1 MYAPAA
7 THEAIRSPRKMPMVS
22 AFARTELGTAVQ
34 IAAAAAAVP
43 VANKPPTA

>member
-1 MYAPAA
+1 
-7 THEAIRSPRKMPMVS
+7 MPMVS

-43 VANKPPTA
+43 AANKPPTA